1 MRSFDKLIGFANTV
15 KNEFKLKLCQSK
27 RKHND
32 LQQTTTTTSANKS
45 ASPQLI
51 SINSRPLAWS
61 IPLLSDYGRGL
72 VLSKMPIYLYK

>member
-32 LQQTTTTTSANKS
+32 LQQTTTTTANKS
-45 ASPQLI
+45 ESPQLI
-51 SINSRPLAWS
+51 LINSRPLAWS
-61 IPLLSDYGRGL
+61 ISLISDYGRGL